1 MSRLTI
7 LIRLTVA
14 DIIVIGKLISLKGR
28 QNCNILLVFERL
40 FFVIKFPNDKTDSD
54 KGLWDTTVLCYKCL
68 LL

>member
-1 MSRLTI
+1 MI

-28 QNCNILLVFERL
+28 QNCNSLLVFERL
-40 FFVIKFPNDKTDSD
+40 FFVIKLLNDKADSD
-54 KGLWDTTVLCYKCL
+54 KRLWDTRVLSYKYL